1 MKTTLDLPEPLV
13 RAVKIRAV
21 REGKKLK
28 DLVAILLHQGM
39 TAPRAAAR
47 PVARRRNRLPVIR
60 CAHAAKPGEEMT
72 PGRVADLLLE
82 QDAVWHRDAR

>member
-39 TAPRAAAR
+39 SNPRTAVRSP
-47 PVARRRNRLPVIR
+47 PRRRNRLPVIS
-60 CAHAAKPGEEMT
+60 CAHAAKSGQEMT
-72 PGRVADLLLE
+72 PDRVAGVLLE
-82 QDAVWHRDAR
+82 QDVAWHRDAR